1 MIPDQPRR
9 YELKLVCDARYLDQ
23 ARSWMR
29 LHPAGLRVA
38 YPPRRVNSLYFDTP
52 GLGGLETNLQG
63 VGVRNKLRLRWY
75 GDALPEVLAVL
86 ELKHKDNLLGTKL
99 HFPLP
104 RTLDLSRPWIEILA
118 TLHDILPIQGQT
130 LLKQINAPVLLNHYQ
145 REYYVTP
152 DDAVRVTLDYDQR
165 AYDQRLT
172 PRPNLDA
179 PLLLEDVVII
189 EVKADGAQEEQVR
202 EVIRHFPLPRSRN
215 SKYVNGVL
223 AAW

>member
-1 MIPDQPRR
+1 M
-9 YELKLVCDARYLDQ
+9 
-23 ARSWMR
+23 
-29 LHPAGLRVA
+29 
-38 YPPRRVNSLYFDTP
+38 
-52 GLGGLETNLQG
+52 
-63 VGVRNKLRLRWY
+63 
-75 GDALPEVLAVL
+75 
-86 ELKHKDNLLGTKL
+86 
-99 HFPLP
+99 
-104 RTLDLSRPWIEILA
+104 
-118 TLHDILPIQGQT
+118 
-130 LLKQINAPVLLNHYQ
+130 PVLLNHYQ
-145 REYYVTP
+145 REYYITP
-152 DDAVRVTLDYDQR
+152 DDAVRVTFDYDQR